1 MPDSLSADLP
11 APNESD
17 WVAPDCRGQNFYDID
32 HAMRSL
38 LDELSRMADRHDPV
52 LHARDAFGRDRD
64 WVEFHPA
71 YREWNRSVSAISAF
85 TACRGGAGCWD
96 GPIPAYAA
104 TPPASRRTRH

>member
-17 WVAPDCRGQNFYDID
+17 WIAPDCRGQNFYDID

-52 LHARDAFGRDRD
+52 LHARDAFGRDRGC
-64 WVEFHPA
+64 VEFHPA
-71 YREWNRSVSAISAF
+71 YREMEQIGF
-85 TACRGGAGCWD
+85 GDFGIHCM
-96 GPIPAYAA
+96 
-104 TPPASRRTRH
+104 SRRRGVLGWPNSSICGNAACIA